1 MQLIFIIIKQ
11 QNKIDDL
18 MVALANAGVHGAT
31 IIESAGMAK
40 SLYKLESMPS
50 VDVLRHILNKED
62 ANASQT
68 VLIAV
73 EDEMVDTV
81 RNTTKEVLGDMSVP
95 NAGVIFGVP
104 ISFTEGI

>member
-11 QNKIDDL
+11 HNKVDDL
-18 MVALANAGVHGAT
+18 MLALANAGIHGAT
-31 IIESAGMAK
+31 IIESSGMAQ

-50 VDVLRHILNKED
+50 VDILRHILNKED

-68 VLIAV
+68 ILIAV
-73 EDEMVDTV
+73 EEDKIDTV
-81 RNTTKEVLGDMSVP
+81 RETTKEVLGDMDAP
-95 NAGVIFGVP
+95 NAGVMFGVP